1 MKSRTLSRQ
10 SRLAYFDLVLCGA
23 QALQSHLRKHWECP
37 EILCCMVQE
46 LSDKIA
52 QLNAAIDEV
61 SSQMKAK
68 DPKPEVVEEVL
79 A

>member
-1 MKSRTLSRQ
+1 MRSRTPSRQ
-10 SRLAYFDLVLCGA
+10 SRLALLCEHIIA
-23 QALQSHLRKHWECP
+23 AS
-37 EILCCMVQE
+37 CMHELSTCRCMMQE

>member
-1 MKSRTLSRQ
+1 VTPKVGSSSQPKKKLLSVKG
-10 SRLAYFDLVLCGA
+10 L
-23 QALQSHLRKHWECP
+23 
-37 EILCCMVQE
+37 QE

-68 DPKPEVVEEVL
+68 DPKPTELIAEEAV

>member
-1 MKSRTLSRQ
+1 MLEYSVF
-10 SRLAYFDLVLCGA
+10 AVL
-23 QALQSHLRKHWECP
+23 QFTRKCTVKDRGSDVYN
-37 EILCCMVQE
+37 VQE

-68 DPKPEVVEEVL
+68 DPKPETIVEEVTV
-79 A
+79 

>member
-1 MKSRTLSRQ
+1 ML
-10 SRLAYFDLVLCGA
+10 
-23 QALQSHLRKHWECP
+23 
-37 EILCCMVQE
+37 QE

-68 DPKPEVVEEVL
+68 DPKPETVVEEITI
-79 A
+79 

>member
-1 MKSRTLSRQ
+1 MSNSFIVFMAQWLQISFERSF
-10 SRLAYFDLVLCGA
+10 YDL
-23 QALQSHLRKHWECP
+23 
-37 EILCCMVQE
+37 QE

-68 DPKPEVVEEVL
+68 DPKPEPVVEEITI
-79 A
+79 